1 MSRTELGPAQPDAA
15 GATGALDPGLAN
27 APVCIMSAGSVNPS
41 TVFLSC
47 VANSDNFDIEA
58 AVAVAALP
66 V

>member
-1 MSRTELGPAQPDAA
+1 LLPASA
-15 GATGALDPGLAN
+15 GAVSTAGALALVLAS
-27 APVCIMSAGSVNPS
+27 APDCIISAGKVNPS

-47 VANSDNFDIEA
+47 VASSDSFDIEA